1 MLTRTDWAKI
11 VKSLGLVF
19 GDIGTSP
26 IYTLTVIF
34 LLLEPTKLNIMG
46 VVSLIFWT
54 MFLLVTVEYAWLSMS
69 LSKRG
74 EGGTIVLMEIL
85 TPLLRSGRK
94 TAFFTLLTYVGVSL
108 LVGDGVI
115 TPAISILSAV
125 EGLRQ
130 IPTFSGVSQGL
141 LIFIAALIAVGLF
154 SVQSKGTEK
163 VAVFF
168 GPVMLVW
175 FTVLLITGLASLF
188 HHPEI
193 LLAVN
198 PLYAVEFVGTH
209 GVVGFF
215 VLSEVILCATGGEAL
230 YADMGHFGRAPI
242 IRAWSMVFFVLVFS
256 YMGQAS
262 FLMEHSGAK
271 NILFEMVYS
280 QAPVLYIPFLFLSVM
295 ATIIASQAMI
305 SGMFSVIYQA
315 ITTRILPL
323 LKVDYTS
330 DEMRSQIYIPTV
342 NWFLLVCVLIAM
354 FVFQSSE
361 HMAAAYGLAVTG
373 SMTITGIIIS
383 CIFFIRKD
391 YIKFYV
397 AVFITVIDI
406 LFLSSNMLKIPHG
419 GFWSLLIA
427 SVPFFVIVVYT
438 KGGKRMYRA
447 IKPVRIEDFLIQY
460 EAKYLNS
467 SKLDGTGLFF
477 IRDVHFIPPYIAK
490 TMFINNIIY
499 KDNIFISI
507 NVTDE
512 PFGISWQ
519 FKDDL
524 SDGLRVFD
532 IRMGYMESGVDIDK
546 IFRNAGINEAVV
558 FYGVEDIMTDNPIW
572 KFYSLIRKITPSF
585 VQFYRLPTEK
595 LHGVVTRINL

>member
-94 TAFFTLLTYVGVSL
+94 TAFFTLLTYIGVSL

-175 FTVLLITGLASLF
+175 FSALLITGIASLF

-198 PLYAVEFVGTH
+198 PIYAVEFVGTH

-262 FLMEHSGAK
+262 FLLEHSGAK

-305 SGMFSVIYQA
+305 SGMFSVMYQA

-354 FVFQSSE
+354 FVFQNSE

-427 SVPFFVIVVYT
+427 SVPFLVIVVYT
-438 KGGKRMYRA
+438 KGGRRMYRA
-447 IKPVRIEDFLIQY
+447 IKPVRIEDFLKQY

-585 VQFYRLPTEK
+585 VQFYRLPAEK

>member
-34 LLLEPTKLNIMG
+34 LLLEPTKVNIMG

-85 TPLLRSGRK
+85 TPLLKSGRK
-94 TAFFTLLTYVGVSL
+94 TAFFTLLTYIGVSL

-130 IPTFSGVSQGL
+130 LPAFSGVSQGL
-141 LIFIAALIAVGLF
+141 LIFIAALIAIGLF

-175 FTVLLITGLASLF
+175 FSVLLITGIASLSR
-188 HHPEI
+188 HPEI

-198 PLYAVEFVGTH
+198 PFYAVEFVGTH

-242 IRAWSMVFFVLVFS
+242 IRAWSMVFFVLVFC

-262 FLMEHSGAK
+262 FLLEHTDAK

-280 QAPVLYIPFLFLSVM
+280 QAPVFYIPFLLLSVM

-305 SGMFSVIYQA
+305 SGMFSVMYQA

-342 NWFLLVCVLIAM
+342 NWFLLFCVLIAM
-354 FVFQSSE
+354 FVFQNSE

-391 YIKFYV
+391 YIKCYV
-397 AVFITVIDI
+397 AVFVTVIDI

-427 SVPFFVIVVYT
+427 SVPFIVIVVYT

-447 IKPVRIEDFLIQY
+447 IKPVRIEDFLKQY
-460 EAKYLNS
+460 EVKYLNS

-477 IRDVHFIPPYIAK
+477 IRDVNFIPPYIAK
-490 TMFINNIIY
+490 TIFINNIIY
-499 KDNIFISI
+499 KDNIFISV

-519 FKDDL
+519 FKEDL

-532 IRMGYMESGVDIDK
+532 VRMGYMVSGVDIDK
-546 IFRNAGINEAVV
+546 IFKNAGINEAVV

-572 KFYSLIRKITPSF
+572 KFYSLIRKVTPSF
-585 VQFYRLPTEK
+585 VQFYRLPADK
-595 LHGVVTRINL
+595 LHGVVTRVNL